1 MKMASRIVQTYQNKA
16 KNLYTIY
23 FVFDLDGEC
32 KFITTKYVLLS
43 CHLGWMNRRRFCLQ
57 KGGSQEHIS
66 LITDRQTDRQTLEAA
81 SKGAAAA
88 CRSSNETQQRSL
100 VLFVGTKSG
109 ATGSYRRTGGLQHP
123 RVLWKGLQVC
133 YCK

>member
-1 MKMASRIVQTYQNKA
+1 MLLAATF
-16 KNLYTIY
+16 LYT
-23 FVFDLDGEC
+23 
-32 KFITTKYVLLS
+32 
-43 CHLGWMNRRRFCLQ
+43 LGPISYSTNP
-57 KGGSQEHIS
+57 GGSQEHIS